1 MLSDLNPYTKLKPL
15 CPSRWTVRASSMNV
29 LLINYSLI
37 KAALTYIGQR
47 RGYPA
52 PKANGLH
59 DQMEKFSTYFGLKSG
74 NIINS
79 IYLRFKQLI
88 FPLLCMVE
96 QFLLQ
101 TVNDSETVDETNTIG
116 VNVIREFLADDIDAE
131 KITKRTDDATGLFI
145 GY

>member
-74 NIINS
+74 KIKTVEYFKMFYDGVRAEAKS
-79 IYLRFKQLI
+79 ITDE
-88 FPLLCMVE
+88 PLLPR
-96 QFLLQ
+96 
-101 TVNDSETVDETNTIG
+101 I
-116 VNVIREFLADDIDAE
+116 
-131 KITKRTDDATGLFI
+131 
-145 GY
+145 